1 MALAILLRPMALD
14 NGIGKENNLKT
25 TVLVDFIPL

>member
-1 MALAILLRPMALD
+1 MALD